1 MFAHYHKSGNQLSQ
15 AMLDDNVEELLKLY
29 RGESRMLSERI
40 VIDVLELLVH
50 NAPVNNNQASREE
63 LALMFVHKLMDT
75 HPLKAAVD
83 AAYTLADEI
92 IEQRHI

>member
-1 MFAHYHKSGNQLSQ
+1 MFAHYHKSGNRLSQ
-15 AMLDDNVEELLKLY
+15 AIVEGTTEELLALY
-29 RGESRMLSERI
+29 AGSHGSAQFVSDMLEI
-40 VIDVLELLVH
+40 VEYNVSVSKDCS
-50 NAPVNNNQASREE
+50 SREE

>member
-1 MFAHYHKSGNQLSQ
+1 MVEGTT
-15 AMLDDNVEELLKLY
+15 EELLASY
-29 RGESRMLSERI
+29 AGSYGTAQFVNDMLEIIEYNVS
-40 VIDVLELLVH
+40 
-50 NAPVNNNQASREE
+50 VNDNQASREE

-75 HPLKAAVD
+75 HPLNAAVD